1 VLSQNLGGGMIIRR
15 KRTAEPQRLEAVV
28 TSDDVSTQKPKGDAK
43 GYPHWARP
51 IAFNAFS
58 HVAPFSVI
66 ASGSAVHVKRLGLSL
81 VSARYRLIA
90 ASETETAK
98 LPHKGRFRWFQ
109 RLFHF
114 WFDMASPRFQSGWIM
129 ISSSFAGLRRVVS

>member
-1 VLSQNLGGGMIIRR
+1 MLSQNLGGGMIIRR

-51 IAFNAFS
+51 IAFNASFPRRTFLS
-58 HVAPFSVI
+58 DRVGVGGPCQAPWVVV
-66 ASGSAVHVKRLGLSL
+66 GLGEVSL
-81 VSARYRLIA
+81 IT

-98 LPHKGRFRWFQ
+98 LP
-109 RLFHF
+109 
-114 WFDMASPRFQSGWIM
+114 P
-129 ISSSFAGLRRVVS
+129 